1 MLDAVHKSALVEL
14 LPRLRRFAG
23 ALSGSRDEGDDLV
36 QAACVKLLSR
46 PLDLPGG
53 DEFRAYLYRVIRN
66 LWIDRIRAGKRANTV
81 PEDAAAELPDDRP
94 ARAAEARLDLEIVRR
109 AVGTLSPEQRE
120 VLLLVCVEGQS
131 YRETAETLDLP
142 IGTVM
147 SRLSRARAAIDRI
160 IGPNQGES

>member
-1 MLDAVHKSALVEL
+1 MLDAVHKTALIEL

-46 PLDLPGG
+46 PLDLPQG
-53 DEFRAYLYRVIRN
+53 DEFRAYLYRMIRN
-66 LWIDRIRAGKRANTV
+66 LWIDRIRAGKRANAV
-81 PEDAAAELPDDRP
+81 PEDLAAELPDDRP
-94 ARAAEARLDLEIVRR
+94 ARATEARLDLFVVRR
-109 AVGTLSPEQRE
+109 AVAELSPEQRE

-131 YRETAETLDLP
+131 YREAAATLDLP

-147 SRLSRARAAIDRI
+147 SRLSRARSALDRR
-160 IGPNQGES
+160 IGQNQGES